1 METSSQLA
9 NLEETNASLNK
20 SLQLANNE
28 INLLQQK
35 VVYLDQLAGVGQ
47 LTAGILHEI
56 KNPLNFINNFSK
68 LSIELIG
75 EIKEVS
81 AKLRAASDPADID
94 DLEDL
99 LSMLE
104 GNVTRIHDNGGR
116 AERII
121 QGMLAQ
127 TRSDNVRLAPA
138 NLNLLLEEFT
148 KLAYQGVR
156 GEDKEFNVSF
166 SFQFD
171 PNVGSPNI
179 AADAFS
185 RVILNLV
192 NNACYAVN
200 EKRKKQPD
208 YSPQIL
214 VSTQKTDDTVKIKI
228 RDNGI
233 GMADEVKQRLFTP
246 FFTTKP
252 PGKGTGLG
260 LSLSQNIVTNIHKGQ
275 INVDSEPGNYTEFCI
290 ELPLNL
296 PAT

>member
-20 SLQLANNE
+20 SLELANNE
-28 INLLQQK
+28 IDLLQQK

-81 AKLRAASDPADID
+81 ARLRTSSDAADLD

-104 GNVTRIHDNGGR
+104 GNVTRINDNGGR

-127 TRSDNVRLAPA
+127 TRSDNVRLIPTH
-138 NLNLLLEEFT
+138 LNQVLEEFT

-156 GEDKEFNVSF
+156 GEDKDFNVSF
-166 SFQFD
+166 SFEFD
-171 PNVGSPNI
+171 PELGSPNL
-179 AADAFS
+179 AADAFG

-200 EKRKKQPD
+200 EKRKRQED
-208 YSPQIL
+208 YAPLIKI
-214 VSTQKTDDTVKIKI
+214 STQKVGDTARIKI

-233 GMADEVKQRLFTP
+233 GMPEEVRQRLFTP

-260 LSLSQNIVTNIHKGQ
+260 LSLSHNIITNIHKGQ
-275 INVDSEPGNYTEFCI
+275 INVESEPGNYTEFTI
-290 ELPLNL
+290 EIPLTL